1 MMKQLFYVGLTA
13 LVLTSCGEPER
24 GSGPVPDWDQEKS
37 TRMNKDFA
45 VEEDLDI
52 RLYLSR
58 HEEWNVE
65 STGSGL
71 RYIRMKEGKGPQA
84 KTGQEAKVQ
93 YVVTLL
99 DGTEC
104 YRTKA
109 DEVEVFKIDR
119 SAIETGI
126 QEGIKKMRVGEKAK
140 LIIPSHLAHGLIGD
154 LDKIPPLTPLIVD
167 IELVELL

>member
-1 MMKQLFYVGLTA
+1 MMKHFFFLSLVA
-13 LVLTSCGEPER
+13 LLSASCGEPEK
-24 GSGPVPDWDQEKS
+24 GPDTVPEWNQERS
-37 TRMNKDFA
+37 TKMNKDFA
-45 VEEDLDI
+45 VEEDLNI

-58 HEEWNVE
+58 HEGWHVE

-84 KTGQEAKVQ
+84 KAGQEAKVQ

-109 DEVEVFKIDR
+109 DELEIFKIDK
-119 SAIETGI
+119 STIETGI
-126 QEGIKKMRVGEKAK
+126 QEGIKKMHVGEKAK

-154 LDKIPPLTPLIVD
+154 LDRIPPLTQIVVD
-167 IELVELL
+167 IELFELL